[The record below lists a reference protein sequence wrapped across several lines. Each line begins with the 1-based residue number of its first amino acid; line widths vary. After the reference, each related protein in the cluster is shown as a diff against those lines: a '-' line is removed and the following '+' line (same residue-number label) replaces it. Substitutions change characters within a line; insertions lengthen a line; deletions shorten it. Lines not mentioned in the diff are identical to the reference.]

1 MDSAIGRNFL
11 LAFDYDLPK
20 PPDEVRQILYIHSTR
35 PESSRKCLLRLMDLY
50 PQASFL
56 VLTAQETSFPKIDSD
71 RISVNHCPQNF
82 IPEDFHQT
90 EEGKKLAASKIDLA
104 FFSLGISAF
113 DLIGFLEKYSNI
125 YRCLELFGYRDISYA
140 VDKDFQVRPL
150 PFFKDCMISLEEKQ
164 VNGVTLHLPW
174 TLLFPGEVAVLFEL
188 ARSGPAE
195 GAIVNIGHYRG
206 GSSIILAKGSKEKGR
221 EKVYSF
227 DPKKYDDT
235 EEALRKNQVEDWV
248 VFQQMRSGDAVLE
261 WARREDTR
269 IRLLFVDGDH
279 SYQGC
284 KSDILNFSPFL
295 VPGGVVAVHDYCNTS
310 LGWTLYTP
318 IVEAVYDTIVRG
330 SGSQGSRREGSV
342 FSASRDGGFRDFRR
356 DYSLFSAK
364 KV

>member
-20 PPDEVRQILYIHSTR
+20 PPDEVRQVLYIHSIR

-50 PQASFL
+50 PQAKFL
-56 VLTAQETSFPKIDSD
+56 ILTAQETCFPKIDSD
-71 RISVNHCPQNF
+71 RISVSYFQDF
-82 IPEDFHQT
+82 ISEDFHQT
-90 EEGKKLAASKIDLA
+90 EEGKKLAAAKIDLA

-113 DLIGFLEKYSNI
+113 DLIGFREKYSNI
-125 YRCLELFGYRDISYA
+125 YQCLELFGYRDISYA

-150 PFFKDCMISLEEKQ
+150 PFFKDCMIPLEEKR
-164 VNGVTLHLPW
+164 VNGATLHLPW
-174 TLLFPGEVAVLFEL
+174 TLLFPGEIAVLFEL
-188 ARSGPAE
+188 ARSGPSE

-227 DPKKYDDT
+227 DPKRYDDT
-235 EEALRKNQVEDWV
+235 DEALRKNQVEDWI
-248 VFQQMRSGDAVLE
+248 VFEQMRSGDAVME

-279 SYQGC
+279 SYLGC
-284 KSDILNFSPFL
+284 KSDILNFAPFL
-295 VPGGVVAVHDYCNTS
+295 VPGGVIAVHDYCNTS

-318 IVEAVYDTIVRG
+318 IVEAVYDTIL
-330 SGSQGSRREGSV
+330 SG
-342 FSASRDGGFRDFRR
+342 DGFRDFRR
-356 DYSLFSAK
+356 DFSIFSAK